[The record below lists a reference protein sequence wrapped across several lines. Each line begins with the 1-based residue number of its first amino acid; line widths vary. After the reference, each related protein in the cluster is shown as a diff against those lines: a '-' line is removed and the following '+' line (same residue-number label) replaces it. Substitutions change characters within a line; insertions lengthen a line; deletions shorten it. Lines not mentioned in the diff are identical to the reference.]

1 MINIIPLIKYS
12 NEAEEVNR
20 IAQSFG
26 LTDNNEKTKS

>member
-26 LTDNNEKTKS
+26 LTDNNEKAKG

>member
-1 MINIIPLIKYS
+1 MKLIIEYS

-26 LTDNNEKTKS
+26 LTDNNEKAKS

>member
-1 MINIIPLIKYS
+1 MIIKYS
-12 NEAEEVNR
+12 NEAEEINR